1 MSLRAQ
7 VAAFAG
13 SRRVRT
19 AAAVLATVAGV
30 AWLVARSRFLSPEPT
45 YLVRDRHDR
54 FLGEVGPTADSE
66 LGYWPVDA
74 IPERVVAATIAVEDR
89 RFWQHPG
96 VDPVAV
102 ARAIRGNVASG
113 RRISGASTIAMQVAR
128 MQYPGSRTY
137 LRKATEAV
145 TALLLTLRHG
155 RREVLAQYL
164 NLVSYGNR
172 IHGIRYAARRYFDK
186 PVEDLSWAEIAFLA
200 AIPQSPA
207 HMNPFVPSGRARAVK
222 RGAEILALLR
232 AQGTLTADEHALSL
246 AQLQD
251 LAIPPPSERPRE
263 AMHAVLRYE
272 RELRAAAPR
281 TRGPLVRTTLDLELQ
296 QRVEWTTFDAV
307 RSWEAQGARN
317 AAVILVDRE
326 SNEVRA
332 CVGSTGFF
340 DPAHAGAIDYTA
352 VPRSPGSALKPFIY
366 ALALERGTITPAT
379 ILDDL
384 QRGAGGIAN
393 ADDSFLGPLLPRVAL
408 ASSRNVPAADLL
420 DRVGLATGYD
430 FLRDLGLHDGEKP
443 AHRYGLGLAI
453 GGLPVTLERLVR
465 AYGVLSSDG
474 LLRDLRWYAAAPATE
489 PRRLLSEETAREI
502 TLFLSD
508 PSARLPAFARMGATE
523 YPFPV
528 AVKTGTSSRF
538 RDSWA
543 LAYSKRYLVGVWVG
557 DPDFRP
563 MNRLSGYRGAAELV
577 HRILTDLHRDQL
589 DGLAAVSWPAPRGFR
604 AVRLCALTGHRATDA
619 CDRVVTEWMRPGTE
633 PVEACRAHFR
643 VAVDRRSGRIATVAT
658 PRDVVDLK
666 TVVDLPP
673 RYAEWAASAG
683 LQVLAP
689 ALRPC
694 TTLPEGECM
703 QVRTALRA
711 PAAGTAPASA
721 AESPVVRVSITAPE
735 NNLRVLRDPETPADQ
750 ATLALRA
757 VVEPAVAQVVW
768 YVDGEA
774 YQVADR
780 PYTVRWKLRP
790 GEHVIEARLP
800 NVSARSGRVKVF
812 VE

>member
-1 MSLRAQ
+1 MRFRARF
-7 VAAFAG
+7 AALAR
-13 SRRVRT
+13 SRRVRAT
-19 AAAVLATVAGV
+19 AAVAAVVAL
-30 AWLVARSRFLSPEPT
+30 AWLVARSRFLSPGPT
-45 YLVRDRHDR
+45 YLVRDRHDQ

-66 LGYWPVDA
+66 LGYWPVDE
-74 IPERVVAATIAVEDR
+74 IPERVAAATLAVEDR
-89 RFWQHPG
+89 RFFRHPG
-96 VDPVAV
+96 VDPIAV
-102 ARAIRGNVASG
+102 ARAVKGNVGAG

-137 LRKATEAV
+137 LRKLTEAT

-164 NLVSYGNR
+164 RLVSYGNR

-232 AQGTLTADEHALSL
+232 AQGTITADEHALSL
-246 AQLQD
+246 AQLES
-251 LAIPPPSERPRE
+251 LAIPPPAERPRE

-272 RELRAAAPR
+272 RELRAAVPHVR
-281 TRGPLVRTTLDLELQ
+281 TPLVRTTLDLELQ
-296 QRVEWTTFDAV
+296 QRVEWATFEAV

-317 AAVILVDRE
+317 AAVIVVDRE

-340 DPAHAGAIDYTA
+340 DQAHAGAIDYTA

-384 QRGAGGIAN
+384 ERGAGGIAN

-420 DRVGLATGYD
+420 DRVGLTTGYD
-430 FLRDLGLHDGEKP
+430 FLRDLGLHNGENP
-443 AHRYGLGLAI
+443 ARRYGLGLAI
-453 GGLPVTLERLVR
+453 GGLPVTLARLVR

-474 LLRDLRWYAAAPATE
+474 LLRDLRWYTDEPASE
-489 PRRLLSEETAREI
+489 ARRLLSEDTAREI

-508 PSARLPAFARMGATE
+508 PSARMPAFARMGSTE

-543 LAYSKRYLVGVWVG
+543 VAYSKRYLVGVWVG

-589 DGLAAVSWPAPRGFR
+589 DGLAAVSFPAPRGYR
-604 AVRLCALTGHRATDA
+604 AVRLCALTGLRATDA

-633 PVEACRAHFR
+633 PVESCRAHFR
-643 VAVDRRSGRIATVAT
+643 VAVDRRSGRVAT
-658 PRDVVDLK
+658 ASTPRNAVDWK
-666 TVVDLPP
+666 TVVDLPS
-673 RYAEWAASAG
+673 RYAEWAAAAG
-683 LQVLAP
+683 LPVA
-689 ALRPC
+689 
-694 TTLPEGECM
+694 
-703 QVRTALRA
+703 RTALRTSA
-711 PAAGTAPASA
+711 PSA
-721 AESPVVRVSITAPE
+721 EPPVVRVSITSPE
-735 NNLRVLRDPETPADQ
+735 NGLRVLRDPETPEAQ

-768 YVDGEA
+768 YVDGKA

-780 PYTVRWKLRP
+780 PYTVRWKLQP

-800 NVSARSGRVKVF
+800 NVSARSGRVRVF